1 MNKVINGMITPTQF
15 QVQGTN
21 TAPSTAVKAASAGK
35 FGSILASLSSHQ
47 GIQGQQATSEGTGL
61 LDALTELLQL
71 TTADDV
77 MEFLQEN
84 GFDEEMLPEVIDG
97 HLVFH
102 DETSGEELLNI
113 LREMLPNFNE
123 LELVTET
130 GSLVIPIQ
138 ELFASLEEVAEDF
151 LLKME
156 QGELQEQFTNEE
168 LVVLAAMMQLTVIEG
183 PQTDLTLKQEHQ
195 LHALQEMLKTLG
207 NVLNEGNVQEK
218 NPLLPF
224 QMQNNQAITSDSIKQ
239 SLESEQ
245 SKMATTKLPGQE
257 AGMKSINMTQS
268 GFSIPTSMGAEHV
281 KLESEAQGNS
291 RAEMLLKELQNI
303 FKRANFGQTGGTNRI
318 SIKLYPEHLGQLRIE
333 LLQTNGILTARILA
347 SNALGKEML
356 ESQLHQLRQA
366 FLQQNVQVER
376 IDISQMLTETP
387 QHEKNH
393 AFNEQFKQQQEQT
406 NERKH
411 EEDEEEAM
419 TFNEYMIELEG

>member
-1 MNKVINGMITPTQF
+1 MIMPAQF
-15 QVQGTN
+15 QVRGTN
-21 TAPSTAVKAASAGK
+21 TAPSTGLGEASAGK
-35 FGSILASLSSHQ
+35 FGSILAGLSSSE
-47 GIQGQQATSEGTGL
+47 GIQGQEATSEGAGL
-61 LDALTELLQL
+61 FDALTELLQL
-71 TTADDV
+71 TTVDEV

-102 DETSGEELLNI
+102 DETSGEKLLDI
-113 LREMLPNFNE
+113 LREVIPNFNE
-123 LELVTET
+123 RELVTET

-151 LLKME
+151 LMKME
-156 QGELQEQFTNEE
+156 QGALQEQFTKEE
-168 LVVLAAMMQLTVIEG
+168 LVVLAAMMQVTVIEG

-195 LHALQEMLKTLG
+195 LHALQEMLKRFG
-207 NVLNEGNVQEK
+207 NVLNEGNMQGK

-224 QMQNNQAITSDSIKQ
+224 QMQNNQTITSDSIKQ

-245 SKMATTKLPGQE
+245 SKTTATQVGGNEAVTKSTNL
-257 AGMKSINMTQS
+257 SITQS
-268 GFSIPTSMGAEHV
+268 SFSIPTSMGAEHV

-366 FLQQNVQVER
+366 FLQQNIQVER
-376 IDISQMLTETP
+376 IDISEMLTETP

-393 AFNEQFKQQQEQT
+393 AFNEQFKQEQEQT
-406 NERKH
+406 NEGNH
-411 EEDEEEAM
+411 EEDEEESL
-419 TFNEYMIELEG
+419 TFSEYMIELEG

>member
-1 MNKVINGMITPTQF
+1 MIMPAQF
-15 QVQGTN
+15 QVRGTN
-21 TAPSTAVKAASAGK
+21 TAPSTGLGEASAGK
-35 FGSILASLSSHQ
+35 FGSILAGLSSSE
-47 GIQGQQATSEGTGL
+47 GIQGQEATSEGAGL
-61 LDALTELLQL
+61 FDALTELLQL
-71 TTADDV
+71 TTVDEV

-102 DETSGEELLNI
+102 DETSGEKLLDI
-113 LREMLPNFNE
+113 LREVIPNFNE
-123 LELVTET
+123 RELVTET

-151 LLKME
+151 LMKME
-156 QGELQEQFTNEE
+156 QGALQEQFTKEE
-168 LVVLAAMMQLTVIEG
+168 LVVLAAMMQVTVIEG

-195 LHALQEMLKTLG
+195 LHALQEMLKRFG
-207 NVLNEGNVQEK
+207 NVLNEGNMQGK

-224 QMQNNQAITSDSIKQ
+224 QMQNNQTITSDSIKQ

-245 SKMATTKLPGQE
+245 SKTTATQVGGNEAVTKSTNL
-257 AGMKSINMTQS
+257 SITQS
-268 GFSIPTSMGAEHV
+268 SFSIPTSMGAEHV

-376 IDISQMLTETP
+376 IDISEMLTETP

-393 AFNEQFKQQQEQT
+393 AFNEQFKQEQEQT
-406 NERKH
+406 NEGNH
-411 EEDEEEAM
+411 EEDEEESL
-419 TFNEYMIELEG
+419 TFSEYMIELEG